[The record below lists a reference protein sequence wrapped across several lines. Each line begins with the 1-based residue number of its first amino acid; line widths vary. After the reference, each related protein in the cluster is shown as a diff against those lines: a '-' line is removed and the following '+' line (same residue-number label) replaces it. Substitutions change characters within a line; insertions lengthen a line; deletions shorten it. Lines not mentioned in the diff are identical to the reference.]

1 MDKPLSSLSRKIWI
15 NQALQKLTTEGI
27 DKVSIAAL
35 ARDLSVTKG
44 SFYWHFKD
52 ITDFEVSLLKRWS
65 ELTTENTIQDLNT
78 VESSQLRLLTLV
90 QRAME
95 GNMKLERAIRSWA
108 ISDSSVAKVVQGVDF
123 QRVKYIESI
132 LQSMN
137 VDSVDVMP
145 RARMLYWASLGHM
158 MLPENHNVD
167 LIIVPGVVF
176 DEKCGRCGRGSGYYD
191 KYLDRIKALNV
202 TTIAL
207 AHDLQ
212 ILPHNYELTNDRWD
226 VSMDVIITEKR
237 IITPKGMIWYD

>member
-1 MDKPLSSLSRKIWI
+1 MYVLKKLIRAVTFYKRNKITSEQLKDNSSIIQNVLITQHHW
-15 NQALQKLTTEGI
+15 KLAKSVNIYE
-27 DKVSIAAL
+27 SI
-35 ARDLSVTKG
+35 
-44 SFYWHFKD
+44 FK
-52 ITDFEVSLLKRWS
+52 EVSTH
-65 ELTTENTIQDLNT
+65 ELIHQANKIKEVYYPEED
-78 VESSQLRLLTLV
+78 
-90 QRAME
+90 
-95 GNMKLERAIRSWA
+95 
-108 ISDSSVAKVVQGVDF
+108 
-123 QRVKYIESI
+123 IE
-132 LQSMN
+132 
-137 VDSVDVMP
+137 
-145 RARMLYWASLGHM
+145 
-158 MLPENHNVD
+158 ENHNVD